1 MNTLWA
7 PWRMGYLQGDTNT
20 PLGCIFCRAVETD
33 HDEDQLVLHR
43 SEKAIIMLNRY
54 PYSNGHMMIVPVQ
67 HLASLEDLDSET
79 MKDITDMT
87 QVALRTLRTAYAPE
101 GFNVGVN
108 IGKAAGAGVP
118 DHVHVHVLPR
128 WQGDTNFMTSI
139 AETRVVPETL
149 PVTLNRLRDIISE
162 TLHSR

>member
-33 HDEDQLVLHR
+33 QDENQLILHR